1 MIITAFLG
9 YVLPWGQMSFW
20 GATVI
25 TNFCSA
31 IPYVGTD
38 IVQWVWGGFSLSNAT
53 LNRFYSLHYLLP
65 FILIGLVILHII
77 SLHSYGSNNPLG
89 VPSTVDKVA
98 FHTYYTY
105 KDLFG
110 LLMLGATLVAV
121 SYFIPNLLG
130 DPENFIPANPLIT
143 PVHIQPE

>member
-1 MIITAFLG
+1 
-9 YVLPWGQMSFW
+9 
-20 GATVI
+20 
-25 TNFCSA
+25 
-31 IPYVGTD
+31 
-38 IVQWVWGGFSLSNAT
+38 VWGGFSLSNAT

-89 VPSTVDKVA
+89 VPSAVDKVA
-98 FHTYYTY
+98 FHIYYTY

-110 LLMLGATLVAV
+110 LLMLGAILVAV
-121 SYFIPNLLG
+121 SYFLPNLLG
-130 DPENFIPANPLIT
+130 DPENFIPANPLVT